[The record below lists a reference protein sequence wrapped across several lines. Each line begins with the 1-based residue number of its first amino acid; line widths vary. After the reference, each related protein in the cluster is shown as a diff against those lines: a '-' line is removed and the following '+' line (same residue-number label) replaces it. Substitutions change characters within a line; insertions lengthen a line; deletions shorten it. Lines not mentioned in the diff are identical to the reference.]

1 MSTLE
6 IKEAI
11 HRKID
16 VLENIGELIDIN
28 QSLDWFLVE
37 KLSEE
42 EKTVLERLS
51 TITPI
56 LEEGKG
62 IKHEDVQKEMRAW
75 IRK

>member
-37 KLSEE
+37 KLSTE
-42 EKTVLERLS
+42 EKIVTNRLS
-51 TITPI
+51 SLLPI
-56 LEEGKG
+56 IENGKG
-62 IKHEDVQKEMRAW
+62 IKHEDVQKEMKEW

>member
-1 MSTLE
+1 MSTIE

-16 VLENIGELIDIN
+16 ALENIGELIDIN
-28 QSLDWFLVE
+28 QSLDWYLID
-37 KLSEE
+37 KLSTE
-42 EKTVLERLS
+42 EKMVLNRMESLV
-51 TITPI
+51 PI

-62 IKHEDVQKEMRAW
+62 VKHEEVQKEMKAW

>member
-6 IKEAI
+6 IKEEI

-16 VLENIGELIDIN
+16 VLENLGELLDIN

-37 KLSEE
+37 KLSTE
-42 EKTVLERLS
+42 EKLVLERLS
-51 TITPI
+51 NALPT

-62 IKHEDVQKEMRAW
+62 VKHEDVQKEMKAW